1 MTRMW
6 KWIKCQ
12 FNLIQ
17 VDVRCM
23 ISAWSREM
31 SDGILKSLEY
41 SIEQFVLFL
50 HQIKS
55 DQINYAMKDYSL
67 YFRFQA
73 LLYTVTA
80 IEFGIIYIMQ
90 TKYEERARKL
100 FIARKLDHHHHR
112 HHVTNMDINWM
123 YVSYVILSL
132 YSYLNLSCV
141 VVVVVVV
148 L

>member
-12 FNLIQ
+12 FNLLQ
-17 VDVRCM
+17 VDVLCM

-55 DQINYAMKDYSL
+55 NQINYRMKNYSL

-73 LLYTVTA
+73 LLFTVTA
-80 IEFGIIYIMQ
+80 IEFRIIYIMQ
-90 TKYEERARKL
+90 TKYEGKARKL
-100 FIARKLDHHHHR
+100 FIARKLDHHHHMTKM
-112 HHVTNMDINWM
+112 HTNLFCKCLFINNCFFNHELTLFN
-123 YVSYVILSL
+123 VILGK
-132 YSYLNLSCV
+132 NIEI
-141 VVVVVVV
+141 
-148 L
+148 